1 LNTEGT
7 DPTDNAYPGAAL
19 DQPVGRTASLTECLA
34 AAVEGIARAALPE
47 VVLHE
52 ARRALLDHLAVAIA
66 GGTHPIAQAVSALVT
81 QQMPGKIATVLATG
95 HCSSA
100 LGAALANGVAAHV
113 LELDDLHQGGTI
125 HAGAPVI
132 AAALAAAEQAD
143 VSCGQLLAAIVA
155 GYDVAIRLACA
166 VNPGHYRFWHPTA
179 TCGVFGAATAA
190 GIVLGLNAFQ
200 LVNALGTAGTFASGL
215 WAFLDDGAQSKPLH
229 AGKAAHDGVLAASLA
244 QSGIRGARRILEGPR
259 GFFAAMAE
267 DVNPKFF
274 AEDLGQRFMIVDNG
288 YKRHACCGHTHT
300 AIDAALMLRP
310 QLAGRSIDRIEVET
324 YRVALDITDCPEPTT
339 EHEAQFSLQHAVA
352 VALCDGQ
359 AGLAQFRPERIMAP
373 EVAALRRCVVARADP
388 AMTAAYPQTWPARV
402 RIWLTDGA
410 MLEAQVVVPKGMPGN
425 PLSDDELRAKAG
437 VLLTERLGSQAA
449 LLADMVLALERD
461 QPVRAVM
468 NMMRRMLRL

>member
-1 LNTEGT
+1 LHFG
-7 DPTDNAYPGAAL
+7 PAL
-19 DQPVGRTASLTECLA
+19 DQPAGHIASLTERLA
-34 AAVEGIARAALPE
+34 ATIEGLTRAALPE

-66 GGTHPIAQAVSALVT
+66 GGTHPIARTVSALVT
-81 QQMPGKIATVLATG
+81 QQMPGETATVLATG
-95 HCSSA
+95 DCSSA

-190 GIVLGLNAFQ
+190 GVVWGLSATQ

-215 WAFLDDGAQSKPLH
+215 WAFLDDSAQSKPLH

-267 DVNPKFF
+267 DVNPDFLTIG
-274 AEDLGQRFMIVDNG
+274 LGQQFMIVDNG

-310 QLAGRSIDRIEVET
+310 QLEGRPIDRIDVET
-324 YRVALDITDCPEPTT
+324 YQVALDITDCPEPVT
-339 EHEAQFSLQHAVA
+339 EHEAKFSLQHAVA

-359 AGLAQFRPERIMAP
+359 VGLSQFQSERVMAP
-373 EVAALRRCVVARADP
+373 EVAALRRCVAVRADP

-402 RIWLTDGA
+402 RIWLTDGSV
-410 MLEAQVVVPKGMPGN
+410 LEAQVVVPKGMPGN
-425 PLSDDELRAKAG
+425 PLSDDELRAKAC

-449 LLADMVLALERD
+449 LLADKVLALEED
-461 QPVRAVM
+461 QPVRSVM
-468 NMMRRMLRL
+468 DMVRRMLRP

>member
-1 LNTEGT
+1 LDILNTEGT
-7 DPTDNAYPGAAL
+7 DPTDNAYLGAAL

-81 QQMPGKIATVLATG
+81 QQMPGKTATVLATG
-95 HCSSA
+95 DCSSA

-125 HAGAPVI
+125 HAGVPVI

-190 GIVLGLNAFQ
+190 SIVLGLNASQ

-244 QSGIRGARRILEGPR
+244 
-259 GFFAAMAE
+259 
-267 DVNPKFF
+267 
-274 AEDLGQRFMIVDNG
+274 
-288 YKRHACCGHTHT
+288 
-300 AIDAALMLRP
+300 
-310 QLAGRSIDRIEVET
+310 
-324 YRVALDITDCPEPTT
+324 
-339 EHEAQFSLQHAVA
+339 
-352 VALCDGQ
+352 
-359 AGLAQFRPERIMAP
+359 
-373 EVAALRRCVVARADP
+373 
-388 AMTAAYPQTWPARV
+388 
-402 RIWLTDGA
+402 
-410 MLEAQVVVPKGMPGN
+410 
-425 PLSDDELRAKAG
+425 
-437 VLLTERLGSQAA
+437 
-449 LLADMVLALERD
+449 
-461 QPVRAVM
+461 
-468 NMMRRMLRL
+468 